1 MADFYTLKPGVE
13 GRIIVQNEHA
23 MCFPAL
29 MPIVPGHVL
38 ISPLRP
44 VKYFEDMTDE
54 EQHAVFDLLKIIK
67 EALKAAFQAEGF
79 NHAWNQEKIAGQS
92 VNHFHLHVLP
102 RKAGDTGITTYEP
115 RDFLYR
121 SIRVEDRPASSEQE
135 IAEVVQLIREALA
148 DNSLLRSSP

>member
-1 MADFYTLKPGVE
+1 MTDFYTIKPSVE
-13 GRIIVQNEHA
+13 KRIIVQNEHA

-44 VKYFEDMTDE
+44 VKYFEDMTTE
-54 EQHAVFDLLKIIK
+54 EQAAVFDLLKTIK
-67 EALKAAFQAEGF
+67 EALKVVFQAQGF

-92 VNHFHLHVLP
+92 VDHFHLHVLP
-102 RKAGDTGITTYEP
+102 RKAGDTGITLYEP

-121 SIRVEDRPASSEQE
+121 SVRVEDRPASPEQE
-135 IAEVVQLIREALA
+135 IAEVTQLIRDALPNTA
-148 DNSLLRSSP
+148 IL